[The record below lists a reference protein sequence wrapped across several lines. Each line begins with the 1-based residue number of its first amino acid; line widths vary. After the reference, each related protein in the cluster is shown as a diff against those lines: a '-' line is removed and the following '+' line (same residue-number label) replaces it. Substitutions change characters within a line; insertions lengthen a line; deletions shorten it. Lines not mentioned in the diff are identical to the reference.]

1 MTTRG
6 VIELM
11 MIAAV
16 IGVVFIIVG
25 GWVFDVYAKRDRDR
39 R

>member
-11 MIAAV
+11 MIAA
-16 IGVVFIIVG
+16 FIIVG